1 MHTIFECNSIEML
14 WYEIKGLFH
23 LTGEN
28 YEMFSHPN
36 LNHLS
41 LALIAQLIY
50 NRIRISP
57 EENKK
62 YTSDKRF
69 IYSHIQYMINRERNV
84 DNKNML
90 IELLGRLGMG

>member
-1 MHTIFECNSIEML
+1 MHTIFECESIKTL

-23 LTGEN
+23 LTGDN
-28 YEMFSHPN
+28 SNLN
-36 LNHLS
+36 LNHSS

-50 NRIRISP
+50 NHIRISP

-69 IYSHIQYMINRERNV
+69 INSHIQYMLNRERNV

-90 IELLGRLGMG
+90 TDLLVRLGIG